1 MRRAWG
7 IGGFLLI
14 SSTILSAGSAHAQV
28 SEVFKCRNDQGQIT
42 YTNDRRQAEKQK
54 CTLVTSQGINVA
66 PAGKSFPRETPKD
79 NAKAKLRQREILEKE
94 LATEQQA
101 LVKARQALAEQ
112 QQVRGGDEKNY
123 ARVQER
129 LQPFQETIDNH
140 EKNIQALQREL
151 GNLK

>member
-14 SSTILSAGSAHAQV
+14 SSTIGSVGSAHAQV
-28 SEVFKCRNDQGQIT
+28 SEVFKCRNDQGQIK
-42 YTNDRRQAEKQK
+42 YTNDRRKAEKQK

-66 PAGKSFPRETPKD
+66 PAGRTFPRETPKD
-79 NAKAKLRQREILEKE
+79 NAKAKMRQREILEKE

-101 LVKARQALAEQ
+101 LTKARQALAEQ

-123 ARVQER
+123 ARVQE
-129 LQPFQETIDNH
+129 
-140 EKNIQALQREL
+140 
-151 GNLK
+151 